1 MSKAALTEQEFLD
14 WKQHPATRELMRI
27 LEAKREE
34 LRQRWE
40 SGAFT
45 DYEKEATVLVNV
57 GNLGT
62 CKGYAFVA
70 DFTYE
75 QYLMEIDDGESERTG
90 PRRGS
95 GANQS
100 VRTGEEGSAD
110 RVA

>member
-1 MSKAALTEQEFLD
+1 MSKAAITEQEFLD
-14 WKQHPATRELMRI
+14 WIQHPVTKTLLTI
-27 LEAKREE
+27 LEAKRED

-62 CKGYAFVA
+62 CKGYAFVT

-75 QYLMEIDDGESERTG
+75 QYLMEIDDGESKRIG
-90 PRRGS
+90 PSRGS
-95 GANQS
+95 STSQGLRAG
-100 VRTGEEGSAD
+100 TEGGPD
-110 RVA
+110 RAS